1 MSNIL
6 EKQFYKQ
13 RKDFEDSCAERDA
26 KLTFPEGVICSTD
39 IAYSDDGSKAH
50 MLDIYRP
57 ENSEGKVL
65 PVIINVH
72 GGGLIIGNKEFNRY
86 FCALLCKKGFLV
98 YSIEYRLI
106 PDCLIYDQIADVFM
120 AMDYIKNRLAADGG
134 DSSHVYMAGDSG
146 GACLITYA
154 NAIQNSANIAKAAN
168 VTPSGLHINALGLIS
183 GMFYTSR
190 FDKIGLCLPKY
201 LYGRDYKKTS
211 FAKYINPENR
221 ELLNSL
227 APAWLVTS
235 HNDFLRR
242 YTTDFEK
249 ALKRAGREHEF
260 VEFPKNKKLT
270 HAFSVFEPFL
280 PESSEVIDMM
290 TEYFRKF

>member
-1 MSNIL
+1 MWNIL
-6 EKQFYKQ
+6 TKQFYRQ
-13 RKDFEDSCAERDA
+13 RKDFEDSCAGRDA
-26 KLTFPEGVICSTD
+26 GLTFPEGVICSTD
-39 IAYSDDGSKAH
+39 IAYADDGIKAH

-57 ENSEGKVL
+57 EESQEKIL

-106 PDCLIYDQIADVFM
+106 PDCLMYDQISDVFM
-120 AMDYIKNRLAADGG
+120 AMDYIKERLAADGG

-154 NAIQNSANIAKAAN
+154 NAIQNNTNIARAAN
-168 VTPSGLHINALGLIS
+168 VTPSGLRINALGLIS

-190 FDKIGLCLPKY
+190 FDKIGLFLPKY
-201 LYGRDYKKTS
+201 LYGRDYKKTP
-211 FAKYINPENR
+211 FAKYVNPENR

-227 APAWLVTS
+227 APV
-235 HNDFLRR
+235 
-242 YTTDFEK
+242 
-249 ALKRAGREHEF
+249 
-260 VEFPKNKKLT
+260 
-270 HAFSVFEPFL
+270 
-280 PESSEVIDMM
+280 
-290 TEYFRKF
+290 

>member
-1 MSNIL
+1 MGNIL
-6 EKQFYKQ
+6 TKQFYRQ
-13 RKDFEDSCAERDA
+13 RKDFEDSCAGRDA
-26 KLTFPEGVICSTD
+26 GLTFPEGVICSTD
-39 IAYSDDGSKAH
+39 IAYADDGIKAQL
-50 MLDIYRP
+50 LDIYRL
-57 ENSEGKVL
+57 EDSQEKIL

-120 AMDYIKNRLAADGG
+120 AMDYIKERLAADGG

-146 GACLITYA
+146 GACLITYV
-154 NAIQNSANIAKAAN
+154 NAIQNSTNIARAAN
-168 VTPSGLHINALGLIS
+168 VTPSGLRINALGLIS

-190 FDKIGLCLPKY
+190 FDKIGLFLPKY
-201 LYGRDYKKTS
+201 LYGRDYKKTP
-211 FAKYINPENR
+211 FAKYVNPENR

-227 APAWLVTS
+227 APVWLVTS

-242 YTTDFEK
+242 YTTDLEK
-249 ALKRAGREHEF
+249 ALTRAEREHEL
-260 VEFPKNKKLT
+260 VVFPKNKKLT

-280 PESSEVIDMM
+280 PESSAVIDMM
-290 TEYFRKF
+290 VEYFRKF

>member
-6 EKQFYKQ
+6 IKQFYKQ

-39 IAYSDDGSKAH
+39 IAYSDDGNKAH
-50 MLDIYRP
+50 RLDIYRP
-57 ENSEGKVL
+57 KDSQNKIL

-106 PDCLIYDQIADVFM
+106 PDCLIYDQLADVFM
-120 AMDYIKNRLAADGG
+120 AMDYIKDRLAADGG
-134 DSSHVYMAGDSG
+134 DSSHVYMVGDSG

-154 NAIQNSANIAKAAN
+154 NAIQNSTDMAKAAN

-211 FAKYINPENR
+211 FAKYVNPENR
-221 ELLNSL
+221 ELLDSL
-227 APAWLVTS
+227 APVWLVTS
-235 HNDFLRR
+235 HNDFLRK
-242 YTTDFEK
+242 YTIDFEK
-249 ALKRAGREHEF
+249 ALKRAGKEHEL

-290 TEYFRKF
+290 VEYLRKF

>member
-6 EKQFYKQ
+6 IKQFYKQ
-13 RKDFEDSCAERDA
+13 RKDFEDSCTERDA

-39 IAYSDDGSKAH
+39 IAYSDDGNKAH
-50 MLDIYRP
+50 RLDIYKP
-57 ENSEGKVL
+57 KDSQNKIL

-86 FCALLCKKGFLV
+86 FCALLCKKEFLV

-120 AMDYIKNRLAADGG
+120 AMDYIKDRLAADGG
-134 DSSHVYMAGDSG
+134 DSSHVYMVADSG

-154 NAIQNSANIAKAAN
+154 NAIQNSADMAKAAN

-211 FAKYINPENR
+211 FAKYVNPENR
-221 ELLNSL
+221 ELLDSL
-227 APAWLVTS
+227 APVWLVTS
-235 HNDFLRR
+235 HNDFLRK

-249 ALKRAGREHEF
+249 ALKRAGKEHEL

-290 TEYFRKF
+290 VEYLRKF

>member
-1 MSNIL
+1 MGNIL
-6 EKQFYKQ
+6 TKQFYRQ
-13 RKDFEDSCAERDA
+13 RKDFEDSCAGGDA
-26 KLTFPEGVICSTD
+26 GLTFPEGVRCSTD
-39 IAYSDDGSKAH
+39 IAYADDGIKAH
-50 MLDIYRP
+50 VLDIYRP
-57 ENSEGKVL
+57 EDSQEKIL

-72 GGGLIIGNKEFNRY
+72 GGGLI
-86 FCALLCKKGFLV
+86 
-98 YSIEYRLI
+98 IEYRLI

-120 AMDYIKNRLAADGG
+120 AMDYIKERLAADGG

-154 NAIQNSANIAKAAN
+154 NAIQNSTNIARAAN
-168 VTPSGLHINALGLIS
+168 VTPSGLRINALGFIS

-190 FDKIGLCLPKY
+190 FDKIGLFLPKY

-211 FAKYINPENR
+211 FAKYVNPENR

-227 APAWLVTS
+227 APVWLVTS

-249 ALKRAGREHEF
+249 ALTRAEREHEL
-260 VEFPKNKKLT
+260 VVFPKNKKLT

-280 PESSEVIDMM
+280 SESSAVIDMM
-290 TEYFRKF
+290 VEYLRKF

>member
-1 MSNIL
+1 MGNIL
-6 EKQFYKQ
+6 TKQFYRQ
-13 RKDFEDSCAERDA
+13 RKDFEDSCVERDA
-26 KLTFPEGVICSTD
+26 GLTFPEGVICSTD
-39 IAYSDDGSKAH
+39 IAYADDRIKAH

-57 ENSEGKVL
+57 EDSQEKIL

-120 AMDYIKNRLAADGG
+120 AMDYIKERLAADGG
-134 DSSHVYMAGDSG
+134 DLSHVYMAGDSG

-154 NAIQNSANIAKAAN
+154 NAIQNSTNIARAAN
-168 VTPSGLHINALGLIS
+168 VTPSGLRINALGLIS

-190 FDKIGLCLPKY
+190 FDKIGLFLPKY

-211 FAKYINPENR
+211 FAKYVNPENR

-227 APAWLVTS
+227 APVWLVTS

-249 ALKRAGREHEF
+249 ALTRAEREHEL
-260 VEFPKNKKLT
+260 VDFPKNKKLT

-290 TEYFRKF
+290 VKYFRKF

>member
-1 MSNIL
+1 MSDIL
-6 EKQFYKQ
+6 IKQFYKQ
-13 RKDFEDSCAERDA
+13 RKDFEDSCTERDLRLA
-26 KLTFPEGVICSTD
+26 FPEGVICSTD
-39 IAYSDDGSKAH
+39 IAYFDDGSKAH

-57 ENSEGKVL
+57 EESHDKIL

-106 PDCLIYDQIADVFM
+106 PDCLIYDQLADVFL
-120 AMDYIKNRLAADGG
+120 AMDYIKDRLAADGG
-134 DSSHVYMAGDSG
+134 DLEHVYMAGDSG

-154 NAIQNSANIAKAAN
+154 NAIQNSADMAKAAR
-168 VTPSGLHINALGLIS
+168 VIPSGLHINALGLIS
-183 GMFYTSR
+183 GMFYTTR

-201 LYGRDYKKTS
+201 LYGRDYKKNA
-211 FAKYINPENR
+211 FAKYVNPENR

-227 APAWLVTS
+227 APVWLVTS
-235 HNDFLRR
+235 HNDFLRK

-249 ALKRAGREHEF
+249 ALTRAGREHEL

-280 PESSEVIDMM
+280 PESGEVIDMM
-290 TEYFRKF
+290 VEYLRKF

>member
-1 MSNIL
+1 MTNIM
-6 EKQFYKQ
+6 EKQFYRQ
-13 RKDFEDSCAERDA
+13 RKDFDLSCIERD
-26 KLTFPEGVICSTD
+26 KKFTMPEGVEYTENIVYTK
-39 IAYSDDGSKAH
+39 DGNPSH
-50 MLDIYRP
+50 QLDIYRP
-57 ENSEGKVL
+57 KDREGEVL

-72 GGGLIIGNKEFNRY
+72 GGGLIIGNKGFNKY
-86 FCALLCKKGFLV
+86 FCSLLCKKGFLV

-106 PDCLIYDQIADVFM
+106 PDCLMYDQISDVYM
-120 AMDYIKNRLAADGG
+120 AMDYIKERLAADGG

-154 NAIQNSANIAKAAN
+154 NAIQNSTNIARAAN
-168 VTPSGLHINALGLIS
+168 VTPSGLRINALGLIS

-190 FDKIGLCLPKY
+190 FDKIGLFLPKY

-211 FAKYINPENR
+211 FAKYVNPENR

-227 APAWLVTS
+227 APVWLVTS

-249 ALKRAGREHEF
+249 ALTRAEREHEL
-260 VEFPKNKKLT
+260 VVFPKNKKLT

-290 TEYFRKF
+290 VKYLRKF

>member
-1 MSNIL
+1 MGNIL
-6 EKQFYKQ
+6 TKQFYRQ
-13 RKDFEDSCAERDA
+13 RKDFEDSCAGRDVG
-26 KLTFPEGVICSTD
+26 LTFPEGVRCSTD
-39 IAYSDDGSKAH
+39 IAYADDGIKAH
-50 MLDIYRP
+50 VLDIYRP
-57 ENSEGKVL
+57 EDSQEKIL

-120 AMDYIKNRLAADGG
+120 A
-134 DSSHVYMAGDSG
+134 GDSG
-146 GACLITYA
+146 GACLITYV
-154 NAIQNSANIAKAAN
+154 NAIQNSTNIARAAN
-168 VTPSGLHINALGLIS
+168 VTPSGLRINALGLIS

-190 FDKIGLCLPKY
+190 FDKIGLFLPKY
-201 LYGRDYKKTS
+201 LYGRDYKKTP
-211 FAKYINPENR
+211 FAKYVNLENR

-227 APAWLVTS
+227 APVWLVTS

-249 ALKRAGREHEF
+249 ALTRAEREHEL
-260 VEFPKNKKLT
+260 VVFPKNKKLT
-270 HAFSVFEPFL
+270 HAFSVFEPFM
-280 PESSEVIDMM
+280 PESGAVIDMM
-290 TEYFRKF
+290 VEYLRKF

>member
-6 EKQFYKQ
+6 IKQFYKQ
-13 RKDFEDSCAERDA
+13 RKDFEDSCAERDSR
-26 KLTFPEGVICSTD
+26 LTFPEGVVCSTD

-57 ENSEGKVL
+57 EDSQNKTL

-120 AMDYIKNRLAADGG
+120 AMDYIKERLAADGG
-134 DSSHVYMAGDSG
+134 DLEHVYMAGDSG

-154 NAIQNSANIAKAAN
+154 NAIQNSADMAKAAR
-168 VTPSGLHINALGLIS
+168 VIPSGLHINALGLIS
-183 GMFYTSR
+183 GMFYTTR

-201 LYGRDYKKTS
+201 LYGRDYKKNA
-211 FAKYINPENR
+211 FAKYVNPENR

-227 APAWLVTS
+227 APVWLVTS
-235 HNDFLRR
+235 HNDFLRK

-249 ALKRAGREHEF
+249 ALAGAGKEHEL
-260 VEFPKNKKLT
+260 VEFPENKKLT

-280 PESSEVIDMM
+280 PESGEVIDMM
-290 TEYFRKF
+290 VEYLRKF

>member
-1 MSNIL
+1 MGNIL
-6 EKQFYKQ
+6 TKQFYRQ
-13 RKDFEDSCAERDA
+13 RKDFEDSCAGRDA
-26 KLTFPEGVICSTD
+26 GLTFPEGVICSTD
-39 IAYSDDGSKAH
+39 IAYADDGSKAH

-57 ENSEGKVL
+57 EDLQEKIL

-120 AMDYIKNRLAADGG
+120 AMDYIKDRLAADGG
-134 DSSHVYMAGDSG
+134 DLSHVYMAGDSG

-154 NAIQNSANIAKAAN
+154 NAIQNSTNIARAAN
-168 VTPSGLHINALGLIS
+168 VTPSGLRINALGLIS
-183 GMFYTSR
+183 GMFYTSK
-190 FDKIGLCLPKY
+190 FDKIGLFLPKY

-211 FAKYINPENR
+211 FAKYVNPENR

-227 APAWLVTS
+227 APVWLVTS

-249 ALKRAGREHEF
+249 ALTRAEREHEL
-260 VEFPKNKKLT
+260 VAFPKNKKLT

-290 TEYFRKF
+290 VEYFRKF

>member
-1 MSNIL
+1 MGNIL
-6 EKQFYKQ
+6 TKQFYRQ
-13 RKDFEDSCAERDA
+13 RKDFEDSCAGRDA
-26 KLTFPEGVICSTD
+26 GLTFPEGVRCSTD
-39 IAYSDDGSKAH
+39 IAYADDGIKAH
-50 MLDIYRP
+50 VLDIYRP
-57 ENSEGKVL
+57 EDSQEKIL

-106 PDCLIYDQIADVFM
+106 PDCLIYDQISDVFM
-120 AMDYIKNRLAADGG
+120 AMDYIKERLAADGG

-146 GACLITYA
+146 GACLITYV
-154 NAIQNSANIAKAAN
+154 NAIQNSTNIARAAN
-168 VTPSGLHINALGLIS
+168 VTPSGLRINALGLIS

-190 FDKIGLCLPKY
+190 FDKIGLFLPKY
-201 LYGRDYKKTS
+201 LYV
-211 FAKYINPENR
+211 NPENR

-227 APAWLVTS
+227 APVWLVTS

-249 ALKRAGREHEF
+249 ALTRAEREHEL
-260 VEFPKNKKLT
+260 VVFPKNKKLT
-270 HAFSVFEPFL
+270 HAFSVFEPFM
-280 PESSEVIDMM
+280 PESGAVIDMM
-290 TEYFRKF
+290 VEYLRKF